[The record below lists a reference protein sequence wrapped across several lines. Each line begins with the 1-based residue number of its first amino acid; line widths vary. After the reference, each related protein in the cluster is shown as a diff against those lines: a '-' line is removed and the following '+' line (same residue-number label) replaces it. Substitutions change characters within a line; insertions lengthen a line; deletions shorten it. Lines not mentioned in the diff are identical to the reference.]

1 VTGFPGRESDEGFS
15 QALSVNRRSP
25 EKRMSHQKGAKSV
38 LSFFAWWK
46 TDPDE
51 LAKQV
56 DQYSTLKVWQSARG
70 VSALLC
76 VFSFVVTVLLGRW
89 VLNLSNGTL
98 AAEVIIW
105 GLVAV
110 FMYRGHRWAFV
121 LGMILWTLEK
131 GSILLGN
138 PRSATPV
145 VQVIW
150 WLIYMKWFTLGYR
163 VEKLRQSKPSAVAE
177 PA

>member
-1 VTGFPGRESDEGFS
+1 MTSILGRESDEFFS

-25 EKRMSHQKGAKSV
+25 EKRMSDQKGAKSV

-51 LAKQV
+51 IAKQV

-76 VFSFVVTVLLGRW
+76 VFSFVVTVSLGRW

-105 GLVAV
+105 GLIAV
-110 FMYRGHRWAFV
+110 FMYRGHRWVCV
-121 LGMILWTLEK
+121 LGMSLWALEK
-131 GSILLGN
+131 GAVLLGN
-138 PRSATPV
+138 PRYASLVATAS
-145 VQVIW
+145 W
-150 WLIYMKWFTLGYR
+150 GWT
-163 VEKLRQSKPSAVAE
+163 
-177 PA
+177 